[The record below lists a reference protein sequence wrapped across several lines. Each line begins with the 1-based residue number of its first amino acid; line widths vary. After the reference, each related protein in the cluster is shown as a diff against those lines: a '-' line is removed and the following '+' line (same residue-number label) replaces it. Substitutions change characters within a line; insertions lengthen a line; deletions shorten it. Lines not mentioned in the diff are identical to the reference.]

1 MHSREQN
8 NYQLRVKNRSA
19 MEENGFDNLVTERFW
34 QNFFYENRLFV
45 YCLCVRK
52 NSKTTIGVNPSH
64 DIALAFH
71 QKSQRKMLEWLEAQV
86 FSVATRLNK
95 FSRK

>member
-8 NYQLRVKNRSA
+8 KYHLRVKNRSA
-19 MEENGFDNLVTERFW
+19 MEENGFDDLVTELKDFARISICYFI
-34 QNFFYENRLFV
+34 V
-45 YCLCVRK
+45 CVLCRK
-52 NSKTTIGVNPSH
+52 NIKTTIGVNPSH

-71 QKSQRKMLEWLEAQV
+71 QKSQRKMLEWLEAQACC
-86 FSVATRLNK
+86 VATRLNK

>member
-8 NYQLRVKNRSA
+8 KYHLRVKNQSA
-19 MEENGFDNLVTERFW
+19 MEENGFDDLVTELKDFARISLFL
-34 QNFFYENRLFV
+34 NEHRLFV

-52 NSKTTIGVNPSH
+52 NIKTTIGVNPSH

-71 QKSQRKMLEWLEAQV
+71 QKARENACVVRSSGL
-86 FSVATRLNK
+86 
-95 FSRK
+95 